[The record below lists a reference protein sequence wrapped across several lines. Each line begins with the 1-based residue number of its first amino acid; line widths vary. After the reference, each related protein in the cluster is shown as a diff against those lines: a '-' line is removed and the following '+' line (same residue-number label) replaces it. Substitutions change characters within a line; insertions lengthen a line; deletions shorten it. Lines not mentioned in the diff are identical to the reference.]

1 MSAPGFAVEDHGRI
15 RAVWLDRPERRN
27 ALGVSVIT
35 ALRATLAEAMEDAA
49 VDGVVLLGRGPH
61 FSGGVDIT
69 EMAAASEAD
78 ILRLIDALREL
89 CATARR
95 GPKPVVAAVHGGCV
109 GGAFE
114 LAMAADLRVASE
126 DAWFSLPEV
135 AVGMPSVIDAAL
147 LVHHVGLGRARELL
161 LTGDR
166 LDARRALEWGL
177 VTVLVA
183 GAGDLLEAAATLVRR
198 IAVNDPAAIAQQ
210 KDLIEEWLNLPLEEA
225 IARSTAALGR
235 AFATGV
241 PQRLCA
247 ERRKRSST

>member
-1 MSAPGFAVEDHGRI
+1 MTGVYSFKVSYSGKFCGFGCLLYFLFFSVVCFFFFQAEDGI
-15 RAVWLDRPERRN
+15 RDGHVTGVQTC
-27 ALGVSVIT
+27 ALPIS
-35 ALRATLAEAMEDAA
+35 
-49 VDGVVLLGRGPH
+49 
-61 FSGGVDIT
+61 
-69 EMAAASEAD
+69 
-78 ILRLIDALREL
+78 
-89 CATARR
+89 
-95 GPKPVVAAVHGGCV
+95 
-109 GGAFE
+109 
-114 LAMAADLRVASE
+114 
-126 DAWFSLPEV
+126 EV

-183 GAGDLLEAAATLVRR
+183 DAGDLLEAAAMLVGR

-210 KDLIEEWLNLPLEEA
+210 KELIEEWLNLPLEEA

-247 ERRKRSST
+247 ARRKRSST